1 MSQIQEQTVKSK
13 NELSKQNLRPG
24 LVQKVFP
31 ESAIVA
37 VTSNLAIRAWSIK
50 RRRKKLIA
58 QFGWK
63 SRDERFE
70 PN

>member
-1 MSQIQEQTVKSK
+1 MHGALNVDE
-13 NELSKQNLRPG
+13 
-24 LVQKVFP
+24 
-31 ESAIVA
+31 
-37 VTSNLAIRAWSIK
+37 
-50 RRRKKLIA
+50 KKLIA